1 MSRCHVQRHPPPQ
14 LNYLDQ
20 KGRRA
25 FFGCR
30 IKTIL
35 WVLTCLSSLSHS
47 RNLRFSICFFQR
59 DQKLRLSKNSKWST
73 CHILSKKKKN
83 TASAVSFTSCLW
95 EAKGKKHFL
104 DHMHY
109 YERHYG
115 KVGSGQEFQRSK
127 FKTEHCR
134 SMSYVTWI
142 KFLNFFM
149 PGSSHLE

>member
-1 MSRCHVQRHPPPQ
+1 MMNWPFYHYKIFPCLVI
-14 LNYLDQ
+14 LLVLKYT
-20 KGRRA
+20 
-25 FFGCR
+25 FFS
-30 IKTIL
+30 KPL
-35 WVLTCLSSLSHS
+35 LSSVLLSTWY
-47 RNLRFSICFFQR
+47 FSFFFS
-59 DQKLRLSKNSKWST
+59 LSLFFVCIFKGCT
-73 CHILSKKKKN
+73 FRHM
-83 TASAVSFTSCLW
+83 AGVHVSFTSCLW